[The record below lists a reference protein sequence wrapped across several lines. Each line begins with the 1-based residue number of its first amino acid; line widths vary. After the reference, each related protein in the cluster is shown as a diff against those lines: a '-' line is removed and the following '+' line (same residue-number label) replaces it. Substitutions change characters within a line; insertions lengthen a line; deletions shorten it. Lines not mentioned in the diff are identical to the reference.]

1 MAEHQLP
8 KLTVR
13 VRFPSSA
20 PENSPWSD
28 TIFRERSGSTAINW
42 SSVGPSTGPHGVRG
56 RPRFALR
63 EPGVEGCRDRLVGH
77 SAAVLIDQGSGG

>member
-20 PENSPWSD
+20 
-28 TIFRERSGSTAINW
+28 REIRPCQTPFFANDPAQPRLTATRSGPPRA
-42 SSVGPSTGPHGVRG
+42 HDVRG

-63 EPGVEGCRDRLVGH
+63 EPHVEGCCDRLVGH
-77 SAAVLIDQGSGG
+77 SAAVLIDQGSSG